1 MSKVFVI
8 GSINMDLVVGTD
20 RLPQIGETIH
30 GSGFFTNPGGK
41 GANQAVAAQKL
52 GGDVRFCANVG
63 SDEFGN
69 ILISG
74 LKKYGVNTDFVERQ
88 ENEASG
94 VAVITV
100 VKGDN
105 CIILAAGANGKMQAE
120 QIDRFLDTAGKGDIL
135 IVQMEIPG
143 EMVQYAL
150 RIGKSKEMTT
160 IFNPAP
166 ATGCNPSFYQYTD
179 IIIPNETEACILTG
193 EKDPEKAACLLA
205 ENIPQVIITLGAQGC
220 LYCTGND
227 CKLFACP
234 KVCAVDTTAAG
245 DTFCGALAARLSK
258 GCSIEQAIR
267 FALNAAS
274 LAVTQKGAQ
283 ASIPYENEVLNA
295 IR

>member
-20 RLPQIGETIH
+20 RLPQIGETVH
-30 GSGFFTNPGGK
+30 GSGFFINPGGK

-74 LKKYGVNTDFVERQ
+74 LKKYGVNTDFVEQQ
-88 ENEASG
+88 EKEASG

-105 CIILAAGANGKMQAE
+105 CIILASGANGKMQAE
-120 QIDRFLDTAGKGDIL
+120 QIDRFLDTAGEGDIL
-135 IVQMEIPG
+135 MVQMEIPE
-143 EMVQYAL
+143 EMVRYAL
-150 RIGKSKEMTT
+150 RIGKTKGMIT

-166 ATGCNPSFYQYTD
+166 AVGCNTSFYRYTD
-179 IIIPNETEACILTG
+179 IIIPNETEAFILTG
-193 EKDPEKAACLLA
+193 EKDPEKAARLLA
-205 ENIPQVIITLGAQGC
+205 EIIPQVIITLGAHGC
-220 LYCTGND
+220 LYCNGD
-227 CKLFACP
+227 DYKIYDCP
-234 KVCAVDTTAAG
+234 KVCAIDTTAAG

-258 GCSIEQAIR
+258 GYSIETAIH

-274 LAVTQKGAQ
+274 LAVTKKGAQ
-283 ASIPYENEVLNA
+283 SSIPYEHEVLNA
-295 IR
+295 IK

>member
-8 GSINMDLVVGTD
+8 GSINMDLVVETD
-20 RLPQIGETIH
+20 RLPQIGETVH

-74 LKKYGVNTDFVERQ
+74 LKKYGVNTDFVEQQ
-88 ENEASG
+88 EKEASG

-105 CIILAAGANGKMQAE
+105 CIILASGANGKMQAE
-120 QIDRFLDTAGKGDIL
+120 QIDRFLDAAGEGDIL
-135 IVQMEIPG
+135 MVQMEIPE
-143 EMVQYAL
+143 EMVRYAL
-150 RIGKSKEMTT
+150 RIGKTKGMIT

-166 ATGCNPSFYQYTD
+166 AAGCNTSFYRYTD
-179 IIIPNETEACILTG
+179 IIIPNETEAFILTG
-193 EKDPEKAACLLA
+193 EKDPEKAARLLA
-205 ENIPQVIITLGAQGC
+205 ENIPQVIITLGAHGC
-220 LYCTGND
+220 LYCNGD
-227 CKLFACP
+227 DQKIYDCP
-234 KVCAVDTTAAG
+234 KVCAIDTTAAG
-245 DTFCGALAARLSK
+245 DTFCGALAARLSN
-258 GCSIEQAIR
+258 GYSIETAIH

-274 LAVTQKGAQ
+274 LTVTKKGAQ
-283 ASIPYENEVLNA
+283 SSIPYEHEVLNA
-295 IR
+295 IK